1 MTLIAENDLEY
12 LTLLLLP
19 LECYRC
25 ALSHAF
31 LIFSVEWGSNHRPYV
46 CKARTLSAELCV
58 QTLVSSYP
66 QTKLQEQTNLI
77 HFQTDM
83 NVPRCIPH
91 QGSSLLPL
99 FLAWFTFHPLS
110 GSHGLEI
117 NPHVLCE
124 QTQVKVA
131 AKNISPLFSFFFLF
145 QLPALYSSR

>member
-1 MTLIAENDLEY
+1 MKISSSHIIFSVPTLFYLSIRLSIFPLIFFHFLPFFYSFFLFCVSHAAQGSFKLIAENDLEY

-77 HFQTDM
+77 HF
-83 NVPRCIPH
+83 
-91 QGSSLLPL
+91 
-99 FLAWFTFHPLS
+99 
-110 GSHGLEI
+110 
-117 NPHVLCE
+117 
-124 QTQVKVA
+124 
-131 AKNISPLFSFFFLF
+131 
-145 QLPALYSSR
+145 